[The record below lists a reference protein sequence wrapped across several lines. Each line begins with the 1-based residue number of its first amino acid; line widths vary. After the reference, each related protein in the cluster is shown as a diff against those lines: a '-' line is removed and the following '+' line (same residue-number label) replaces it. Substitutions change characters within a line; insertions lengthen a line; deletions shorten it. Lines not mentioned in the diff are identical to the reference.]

1 MLGTQGALPVKSQR
15 PPTVWLPQPHAYY
28 RVAATTTRS
37 RGRVR
42 LSPGSRQ
49 PHRSRQ
55 PHAVAADHAVTPGT
69 RAAPPRPA
77 GLAHRTVRGVRH
89 GPRIVHAG
97 QGEAGVTNPTS
108 RPAAHG
114 NVQRL
119 VCGTLCRARAD
130 AGTLWQH
137 APYTARLED
146 SPSPVYGA
154 ALLMRFG
161 GNTIRGSNPRSSA
174 LGVGIYRTR
183 MRFACGGRSG
193 LVRAGCTHEA
203 LTGSA
208 RAPMALAGIWLASWN
223 YGGSRFGCA
232 PRDFRERCDVG
243 LVGERGPAMAE
254 QRADVLGAQDG
265 GLTARKRVRDADIW

>member
-1 MLGTQGALPVKSQR
+1 VFIAGGGHGRAMAIGPSRTHRARTRHAQKRRGVPVN
-15 PPTVWLPQPHAYY
+15 
-28 RVAATTTRS
+28 
-37 RGRVR
+37 
-42 LSPGSRQ
+42 
-49 PHRSRQ
+49 
-55 PHAVAADHAVTPGT
+55 PGT
-69 RAAPPRPA
+69 ARHVKAVVTCDPA
-77 GLAHRTVRGVRH
+77 QSRSGAD
-89 GPRIVHAG
+89 
-97 QGEAGVTNPTS
+97 EAGM
-108 RPAAHG
+108 RRG
-114 NVQRL
+114 
-119 VCGTLCRARAD
+119 
-130 AGTLWQH
+130 
-137 APYTARLED
+137 
-146 SPSPVYGA
+146 